1 MNERIRVHRSGTFAR
16 LQPGSFLGRDRF
28 KDYQRAIEG
37 ARYLPEKDK
46 RSNFAALDKLPVIL
60 ERLRHAAF
68 HVDLDREI
76 DQILSERDAKE
87 WQDKKSLESRIDA
100 IDAAIREKNR
110 REDRGDIGLFPF
122 QRTGAKWLA
131 RRYGALLADQ
141 QRMGKT
147 LAVITALPPSAP
159 TVIVAPVAAKGV
171 WLGEIERW
179 RPQLRTEM
187 LSGRKSFR
195 WPKEGEILVT
205 NYDVLPATCA
215 KGCDGFL
222 EPVPCKGCKE
232 SIVFEP
238 HVDPR
243 TGTVQQIPVPTMG
256 HQEGCDGFI
265 KRRCTGCAPFL
276 KEATPGTVLVG
287 DEAQKI
293 KGANSL
299 RALRFRA
306 LSEAVRAVDGRCWL
320 LSGTPLENDPLEL
333 WYILKAAGIAE
344 EAFGSRKQFIALFKG
359 KKLDYGYAWGIPDAE
374 VVDRLQRVCLR
385 RMRKD
390 VWSELPPKRWQ
401 EHLVTIDRKAV
412 AECERILRRVG
423 GDEAFSKLLDQN
435 AKLAF
440 ETISSARAALAAA
453 KIPAVLEIVREL
465 EEAGE
470 LMIVY
475 SMHREPVD
483 TLAKLPGWASI
494 TGDVSDKDRTK
505 IIANFQ
511 AGRYKGLSCTIQA
524 AGTGINLSRARYG
537 IFVDLSYKPT
547 EIEQAEDRQVHLEQK
562 EGNVYIII
570 KADHPLDRRVVEILM
585 RKRRL
590 IAHSVDAARVTD
602 DAPAA
607 EPPEGKLKQEIEA
620 LLARDDDLRVVF
632 HPEDRANLTVLQTA
646 AFLPEYRGMILELA
660 ERAEMCG
667 LSDDEWALVA
677 RLAADT
683 SLRDPVKDTEK
694 VPPSLRLVTS
704 ETENVS
710 DESAE
715 VVHEESASE
724 EDEES
729 DDMPNDEHSK
739 LKRAASS
746 RKTDEETDTEDLL
759 ATLDS
764 VGDAMIEA
772 GMTLASGMTD
782 GTRAEF
788 FDRLGGEF
796 CSRCAHM
803 LPEKGEH
810 VCPDDDEDEDEDE
823 GDDDQDDD
831 VVTTAK
837 EIDG

>member
-1 MNERIRVHRSGTFAR
+1 MNERIRVQRSGTLVR

-28 KDYQRAIEG
+28 KVYQQAIEG

-46 RSNFAALDKLPVIL
+46 KANFAALDKLPVIL

-68 HVDLDREI
+68 HADVDPELEEV
-76 DQILSERDAKE
+76 LAERKHTE
-87 WQDKKSLESRIDA
+87 WLDKKSLEARIDA

-110 REDRGDIGLFPF
+110 REGRGDIGLFPF
-122 QRTGAKWLA
+122 QRTGAKWLT

-159 TVIVAPVAAKGV
+159 TIIVAPVAAKGV

-179 RPQLRTEM
+179 RPQLRAEM
-187 LSGRKSFR
+187 LSGRGSLR

-205 NYDVLPATCA
+205 NYDVLPPTCA
-215 KGCDGFL
+215 KGCNGFL
-222 EPVPCKGCKE
+222 EPIPCKGCKE

-238 HVDPR
+238 HPDPR
-243 TGTVQQIPVPTMG
+243 TGTVHQIPVPVMG
-256 HQEGCDGFI
+256 HQENCNGFI

-333 WYILKAAGIAE
+333 WYILQAAGIAE
-344 EAFGSRKQFIALFKG
+344 EAFGSRKQFISLFKG

-401 EHLVTIDRKAV
+401 EHLVTIDRKTV
-412 AECERILRRVG
+412 DECERILRRVG
-423 GDEAFSKLLDQN
+423 GDEGLEKLLNQN

-440 ETISSARAALAAA
+440 ETISSARASLAAA
-453 KIPAVLEIVREL
+453 KVPAVLEIVREL

-470 LMIVY
+470 LVAVY
-475 SMHREPVD
+475 SMHRDPVD

-511 AGRYKGLSCTIQA
+511 AGKYKGLSCTIQA
-524 AGTGINLSRARYG
+524 AGTGINLSRARYA
-537 IFVDLSYKPT
+537 IFVDLSWKPT
-547 EIEQAEDRQVHLEQK
+547 ENEQAEDRHVHVEQK
-562 EGNVYIII
+562 EGNVYIIV
-570 KADHPLDRRVVEILM
+570 KADHPLDRRVVEVLM

-590 IAHSVDAARVTD
+590 ITQSVDAARVTD

-607 EPPEGKLKQEIEA
+607 EPPEGRLKQEIES
-620 LLARDDDLRVVF
+620 LRES
-632 HPEDRANLTVLQTA
+632 PGELRAPRSEERSSLDVLHTA
-646 AFLPEYRGMILELA
+646 AFLPEYRTTILELA

-667 LSDDEWALVA
+667 LSDDEWTLVA
-677 RLAADT
+677 RLAADP
-683 SLRDPVKDTEK
+683 SLRDLVKDTEK
-694 VPPSLRLVTS
+694 DPPALRLVTS
-704 ETENVS
+704 ENENVS
-710 DESAE
+710 RESAE
-715 VVHEESASE
+715 VVHDESASE
-724 EDEES
+724 EEGRMPDDDADEE
-729 DDMPNDEHSK
+729 
-739 LKRAASS
+739 LV
-746 RKTDEETDTEDLL
+746 

-764 VGDAMIEA
+764 VGDAVIEA
-772 GMTLASGMTD
+772 AMTLARGMTD
-782 GTRAEF
+782 GMREEY
-788 FDRLGGEF
+788 FDRLGSEF
-796 CSRCAHM
+796 CSACAEM
-803 LPEKGEH
+803 LPEKGKH
-810 VCPDDDEDEDEDE
+810 VCRDDEDEDED
-823 GDDDQDDD
+823 DDDQDDD

-837 EIDG
+837 EIE